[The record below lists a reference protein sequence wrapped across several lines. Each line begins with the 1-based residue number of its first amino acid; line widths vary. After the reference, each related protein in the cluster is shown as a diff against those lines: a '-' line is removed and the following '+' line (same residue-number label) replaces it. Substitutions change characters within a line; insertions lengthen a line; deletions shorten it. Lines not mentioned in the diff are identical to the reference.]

1 MNLISDNEYKLRLDK
16 IQSLLKE
23 NDFDA
28 LFVTLGKNFQYILK
42 SQAHLSERLVCGIIP
57 ASGDLHVLCPAFEV
71 INFSKT
77 PVKKE
82 NLHLWQETEDSYEKL
97 HDISQDLGIVDGNI
111 ALSPD
116 TPFDFYSKMAKKIPK
131 ALFANAYNIFLTARV
146 SKTETELNCLRKA
159 NEATSQGIE
168 AAFHQ
173 VKEGMTEKDLAQILI
188 KEMGDRSNEPVQ
200 FAAVQF
206 GENTAD
212 PHAQPTMRKLHK
224 DEAMIIDAGT
234 SIEGY
239 NGDITNTSFFGK
251 PSKEFLDV
259 YAIVEEAQE
268 RAVQAS
274 KPGIS
279 GADLDAV
286 ARNFITEKG
295 YGQYFT
301 HRTGHGIGLDVHEE
315 PYIVGTN
322 KTPLLVNQSHSVEP
336 GIYLAGKF
344 GVRIEDIVFVGK
356 QGGIRSAKVNRRLW
370 EHE

>member
-1 MNLISDNEYKLRLDK
+1 
-16 IQSLLKE
+16 
-23 NDFDA
+23 
-28 LFVTLGKNFQYILK
+28 
-42 SQAHLSERLVCGIIP
+42 
-57 ASGDLHVLCPAFEV
+57 
-71 INFSKT
+71 
-77 PVKKE
+77 
-82 NLHLWQETEDSYEKL
+82 
-97 HDISQDLGIVDGNI
+97 
-111 ALSPD
+111 
-116 TPFDFYSKMAKKIPK
+116 
-131 ALFANAYNIFLTARV
+131 
-146 SKTETELNCLRKA
+146 
-159 NEATSQGIE
+159 
-168 AAFHQ
+168 
-173 VKEGMTEKDLAQILI
+173 MTEKDLAQILI

-268 RAVQAS
+268 RTVQAS